1 MDILDLIDGVQ
12 SVADGVLFGATYAL
26 LGIGFTLIF
35 GVMHKINLSYAA
47 ASIGAAYASL
57 LILAAFKAPAIVVF
71 LMAAAAGG
79 VIGALVYVVGFKF
92 IPLAN
97 PLATLMSTVGLLLL
111 IDEII
116 VHTTDGI
123 PLNYPALFSDVIIR
137 AGPFNIRGDLV
148 FVFLL
153 GCVCMVVLLLLLYRT
168 KLGLATRAVSQQP
181 VASQLCG
188 ISITSVN
195 VLTFVITGMIGGIAG
210 AMTGAAIGMLSPL
223 LSLPLT
229 VKGLI
234 VTVIGGLGSIPGA
247 ILAGLIVGGLEN
259 FFQFFRG
266 VTERDLYIMLL
277 LVPVPCFQAGR
288 LVRHPPA
295 DATDGSRRTMDFYLG
310 LAQIVGVHTLLG
322 LSAYCVLLTGQVSLA
337 QAGFFAI
344 GAYVAAML
352 TVLAGWPLVY
362 ALLVSGVVSGAVA
375 CAVGFPALAR
385 EGADAGRGDD
395 RIRRGGAAVLLQLHL
410 SDPSRQPEARAAWRE
425 GFRQIRYFPENGWST
440 LQVLIF
446 IWVVVVLVMAALW
459 WFDRSR
465 AGAVFRAVGE
475 DELAAQSVGIN
486 ITAVKVSAMTI
497 GGVIA
502 GIGGGLF
509 AHYTTHIEHI
519 QFGVVLATFAIAYPI
534 LGGLSNVFGTLIA
547 VVFIQAF
554 LIEGL
559 RFMGDW
565 RNLLFGGLIVLAM
578 NLRPRGIARFADDAG
593 TQTVVC
599 S

>member
-12 SVADGVLFGATYAL
+12 SVADGVLYGATYAL

-71 LMAAAAGG
+71 IMAAAAGG
-79 VIGALVYVVGFKF
+79 AIGALVYLVGFKF
-92 IPLAN
+92 IPLDN

-234 VTVIGGLGSIPGA
+234 VTVIGGLGSVPGA

-259 FFQFFRG
+259 FFQFVRG

-277 LVPVPCFQAGR
+277 LFIF
-288 LVRHPPA
+288 LVFKP
-295 DATDGSRRTMDFYLG
+295 
-310 LAQIVGVHTLLG
+310 
-322 LSAYCVLLTGQVSLA
+322 
-337 QAGFFAI
+337 
-344 GAYVAAML
+344 
-352 TVLAGWPLVY
+352 
-362 ALLVSGVVSGAVA
+362 
-375 CAVGFPALAR
+375 
-385 EGADAGRGDD
+385 
-395 RIRRGGAAVLLQLHL
+395 
-410 SDPSRQPEARAAWRE
+410 
-425 GFRQIRYFPENGWST
+425 
-440 LQVLIF
+440 
-446 IWVVVVLVMAALW
+446 
-459 WFDRSR
+459 
-465 AGAVFRAVGE
+465 
-475 DELAAQSVGIN
+475 
-486 ITAVKVSAMTI
+486 
-497 GGVIA
+497 
-502 GIGGGLF
+502 GGLF
-509 AHYTTHIEHI
+509 A
-519 QFGVVLATFAIAYPI
+519 LP
-534 LGGLSNVFGTLIA
+534 GG
-547 VVFIQAF
+547 
-554 LIEGL
+554 
-559 RFMGDW
+559 RD
-565 RNLLFGGLIVLAM
+565 
-578 NLRPRGIARFADDAG
+578 
-593 TQTVVC
+593 
-599 S
+599 